1 MMIHDDCVKLTRVKA
16 DQATIISCCRGKS
29 VSRSYA
35 RQVFIP
41 LLAILTFVSDYSCG
55 AEVSG
60 AVGTFTYPLYEKWSK
75 QYRAE
80 TGKVIHYEPVSS
92 GEGLGL
98 LKANK
103 VTFSIS
109 EIPLSPSELEQAG
122 LIQWPQIISGVVCIA
137 NLESRQ
143 SKHLV
148 LDGDTLSKIYLGEIT
163 NWSDV
168 RISTLNPNQKL
179 PDTPITPVYRYGAS
193 GTNYIFDHF
202 LSSVSNEWRSHKP
215 RPNEIYW
222 PIGIAEKGN
231 EGVAKKVSKT
241 IGAIGF
247 VSFNYA
253 ISKKLP
259 YVSLVNKDG
268 NVVAPSKESFLSAS
282 QQIDWKNS
290 AELNSSI
297 TNMPGLLSW
306 PISSASYVLMQKK
319 PSDQNASVE
328 AIQFFEWALNKGSKS
343 AKELGYVPASDA
355 LMTLIRENWRE
366 IKESNDRIIYH

>member
-1 MMIHDDCVKLTRVKA
+1 MIHDNCVKSTGVKA
-16 DQATIISCCRGKS
+16 DQATIISCRGGES

-35 RQVFIP
+35 RQLFIP
-41 LLAILTFVSDYSCG
+41 LLAVLTLVSDYSCG

-60 AVGTFTYPLYEKWSK
+60 AVGTFTYPLYEKWSR

-80 TGKVIHYEPVSS
+80 TGRKIHYEPVSS
-92 GEGLGL
+92 GEGLEL

-137 NLESRQ
+137 NIGGRQ

-148 LDGDTLSKIYLGEIT
+148 LDGDTLSKIYLGEII
-163 NWSDV
+163 NWNDV
-168 RISTLNPNQKL
+168 RISALNLGQKL
-179 PDTPITPVYRYGAS
+179 PDAPITPIYRSGVS
-193 GTNYIFDHF
+193 GTNYIFDHY
-202 LSSVSNEWRSHKP
+202 LSSASEEWRTHKP

-222 PIGIAEKGN
+222 PIGFAEKGN

-253 ISKKLP
+253 ISKKLA

-268 NVVAPSKESFLSAS
+268 NVVTPNKESFLSAS

-290 AELNSSI
+290 AGLNSPI

-306 PISSASYVLMQKK
+306 PISSASYVLIHKK
-319 PSDQNASVE
+319 PSDENASVE

-343 AKELGYVPASDA
+343 AEKLGYIPAPDV
-355 LMTLIRENWRE
+355 LLTTIRENWRE
-366 IKESNDRIIYH
+366 IKGSNDRTLYH